1 MSGKDSLGS
10 FKVSIVFFYSGIA
23 VPLQVLRDQGL
34 GKYCDPEF
42 VRAASREMQEAMDMT
57 PEEFDQAAHR
67 LLQAEKAGHI
77 KLPLSTAVGEGRRP
91 TSAGGGGAGAR
102 SPGAG
107 GASARWAGGAGAAD
121 EAEFFADEDE
131 ETIPLRQ
138 PPARFTAPAR
148 QPGDRGAAAAG
159 LAASPTQQPPSA
171 AAPSSASAAPAPPT
185 PSPTASAGQGAAA
198 AAAAGAAGASS
209 TGQRRPRGRSRT
221 TPDRGGDRGGVPE
234 SQRGKDFRRDP
245 VL

>member
-1 MSGKDSLGS
+1 M
-10 FKVSIVFFYSGIA
+10 SIVFFYSGIA

-148 QPGDRGAAAAG
+148 QPGDRGAAAG
-159 LAASPTQQPPSA
+159 LAAPPTQQPPSA